1 MNKLILAS
9 GSPRRKEFLSYLG
22 IPFSIVI
29 PHADESVLKD
39 EAPSELVKRLSR
51 LKASAVAKEYPDS
64 VVIAADTVVSLNSEI
79 LGKPK
84 NREESFL
91 MIKKL
96 QGKTHTVY
104 TGTTIQ
110 QNNKV
115 KNFVC
120 ATYVTFA
127 HLDDDLILTYV
138 NSGEGDDKAG
148 AYALQGIASMLIES
162 VKGSVS
168 TVIGLPI
175 CEVRECLKE
184 FGIIPKTVDL
194 KKQF

>member
-22 IPFSIVI
+22 IPFSIVS

-148 AYALQGIASMLIES
+148 AYALQGMASMLIES

>member
-84 NREESFL
+84 NRED
-91 MIKKL
+91 KTG
-96 QGKTHTVY
+96 GK
-104 TGTTIQ
+104 
-110 QNNKV
+110 
-115 KNFVC
+115 
-120 ATYVTFA
+120 
-127 HLDDDLILTYV
+127 
-138 NSGEGDDKAG
+138 S
-148 AYALQGIASMLIES
+148 
-162 VKGSVS
+162 
-168 TVIGLPI
+168 
-175 CEVRECLKE
+175 
-184 FGIIPKTVDL
+184 
-194 KKQF
+194 